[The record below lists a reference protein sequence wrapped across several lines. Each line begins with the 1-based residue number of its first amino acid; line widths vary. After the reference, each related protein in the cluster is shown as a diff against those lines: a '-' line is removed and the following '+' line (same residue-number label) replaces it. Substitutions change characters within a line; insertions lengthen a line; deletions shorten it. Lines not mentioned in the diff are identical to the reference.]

1 MVQSMYQQSLI
12 LFVVYVQDLEVL
24 LQAQAK
30 VEKDPLGFM
39 EALKNGV
46 RKGTR

>member
-1 MVQSMYQQSLI
+1 MYCQSLL
-12 LFVVYVQDLEVL
+12 LFDVYVQDLEVL

-30 VEKDPLGFM
+30 AEKDPLGFM

-46 RKGTR
+46 RQGAR